1 MFTTIKTV
9 NLGTCF
15 TVNNRQILTV
25 TSIQIMTLLHC
36 IEVNCLNWFKFI
48 YGHLSGILRF
58 HAFCVPVLI
67 GWVVSLNIL
76 KEHTAIIF

>member
-25 TSIQIMTLLHC
+25 TSIQLMTLLHC
-36 IEVNCLNWFKFI
+36 TEVNCLN
-48 YGHLSGILRF
+48 
-58 HAFCVPVLI
+58 
-67 GWVVSLNIL
+67 
-76 KEHTAIIF
+76 